1 LDTCSDRIVLI
12 TCLSMDH
19 VLLKYGSCLSWIKNA
34 SMLLILDPVICIRLF
49 YMIIEM
55 LAYTFFLLASN
66 TEIRKSYNSRARPI
80 VSDEERQKKK
90 KEEFKTRANDQA
102 CASDI
107 READDRDPLD
117 SNLNTDRLKI

>member
-34 SMLLILDPVICIRLF
+34 SMLLILDPVICIRLL

-55 LAYTFFLLASN
+55 LAYTFSLLASN
-66 TEIRKSYNSRARPI
+66 TEISRRRTT
-80 VSDEERQKKK
+80 EEIGRRTT
-90 KEEFKTRANDQA
+90 EEEGR
-102 CASDI
+102 I
-107 READDRDPLD
+107 
-117 SNLNTDRLKI
+117 